1 MSNSVKYPRFFRN
14 LKNNCNDPKGCR
26 ALTDSRLLARLARL
40 LRDGAS
46 ASEALESMPS
56 CMLLLPLLL
65 VARRLQPGVGFEWP
79 LLKTQKKKLKNP
91 LL

>member
-1 MSNSVKYPRFFRN
+1 
-14 LKNNCNDPKGCR
+14 
-26 ALTDSRLLARLARL
+26 
-40 LRDGAS
+40 
-46 ASEALESMPS
+46 
-56 CMLLLPLLL
+56 MLLLPLLL